1 MMAER
6 AMALICLLPS
16 LVVGHGY
23 ISDPPARNLGGTKTQ
38 SCPHCGNGNG
48 ICGDGGQWARDSDY
62 VNFYR
67 GSKRTWTAGSVVPV
81 EIVITAH
88 HKGHFEVSVCDRVIT
103 SAVTDA
109 QACLDKWILER
120 ASPVEAGFTD
130 CQADDSRGGC
140 QPVDPKHPERFY
152 LPPGG
157 GTYRYYLKVPSD
169 LSCEVCTLQWR
180 WWSANSCIPASDYG
194 CFASVL
200 QGNGYNAGAWGLGG
214 SCPGGGCDRCGC
226 GEEFRNCA
234 DITIR
239 RSDGGT
245 FPPTTSWSIP
255 PTTTST
261 TLPGT
266 TCMRNPDCIANAW
279 CKNDAY
285 ISWCRANSASC
296 PSPQCIFG
304 VPGGTSQLPTTTT
317 TQAPTT
323 RSTTT
328 SSRATSSTTTMSTM
342 STTSTKGS
350 GCRAASGASEYG
362 ASDERCAAACSV
374 LEFGEWP
381 CAGRLCTCPSVKAQ
395 VSLSEIRP
403 VSGSP

>member
-1 MMAER
+1 MTMMVIAFVSFLVL
-6 AMALICLLPS
+6 APS
-16 LVVGHGY
+16 RVAGHGY

-38 SCPHCGNGNG
+38 SCPHCGNGGG

-67 GSKRTWTAGSVVPV
+67 GSMKTWTAGTVVPIEV
-81 EIVITAH
+81 KITAH

-109 QACLDKWILER
+109 QACLDNWILER
-120 ASPVEAGFTD
+120 ASPEEAGLTN
-130 CQADDSRGGC
+130 CQPNDSRGGC
-140 QPVDPKHPERFY
+140 QPVDPRHKERFY
-152 LPPGG
+152 LPPGA
-157 GTYRYYLKVPSD
+157 GTYRYYVKVPDS

-180 WWSANSCIPASDYG
+180 WWSANSCIPGPDYG
-194 CFASVL
+194 CFASDL
-200 QGNGYNAGAWGLGG
+200 AAKGYNAAAWGLGG

-234 DITIR
+234 DITIM

-255 PTTTST
+255 PTTTTT

-266 TCMRNPDCIANAW
+266 TCMRNADCVANPW

-285 ISWCRANSASC
+285 ISWCQANSAAC

-304 VPGGTSQLPTTTT
+304 VPGGIGSSTITESTTATALTTARLTPTTTM
-317 TQAPTT
+317 A
-323 RSTTT
+323 TTT
-328 SSRATSSTTTMSTM
+328 VTTVPST
-342 STTSTKGS
+342 
-350 GCRAASGASEYG
+350 CRAAPGASQYG
-362 ASDERCAAACSV
+362 ATDERCAAACSMLDFGRFPCSGV
-374 LEFGEWP
+374 L
-381 CAGRLCTCPSVKAQ
+381 CDCPSTS
-395 VSLSEIRP
+395 SLAEVRP
-403 VSGSP
+403 VK